1 MFVLVLSE
9 DMILMDTTGRPHISA
24 RQHGFCKRHDR
35 SARSYS
41 NSGHSQSQPLK
52 CVDYR
57 ALYHRGIWV
66 LQGSKRKLG
75 STGFYGPVYLG
86 RYWSV
91 TSRHWSVYLQYL
103 DRVADVKKQRIMLYK
118 LF

>member
-1 MFVLVLSE
+1 MTLRAHTFGGRVFVNRSCERFCITLL
-9 DMILMDTTGRPHISA
+9 IPHI
-24 RQHGFCKRHDR
+24 
-35 SARSYS
+35 
-41 NSGHSQSQPLK
+41 
-52 CVDYR
+52 
-57 ALYHRGIWV
+57 
-66 LQGSKRKLG
+66 QGSKRKWG
-75 STGFYGPVYLG
+75 STGFYGPVHLG